1 LYIQANKGSKMD
13 QRKAELINT
22 LIEVEERIDELWE
35 YHPENPNRIDVE
47 DEFQKLQKVVL
58 LIQTEL
64 NELGGDDS
72 DDRI

>member
-1 LYIQANKGSKMD
+1 LYIQANKSSKMD

-47 DEFQKLQKVVL
+47 SEFNDLQRTAI
-58 LIQTEL
+58 LIQSQID
-64 NELGGDDS
+64 ELGGIEEDEWM
-72 DDRI
+72 

>member
-1 LYIQANKGSKMD
+1 MD

-47 DEFQKLQKVVL
+47 SEFNDLQRTAI
-58 LIQTEL
+58 LIQSQIE
-64 NELGGDDS
+64 ELGGIEEDEWM
-72 DDRI
+72 

>member
-1 LYIQANKGSKMD
+1 MQANKSSKMD

-47 DEFQKLQKVVL
+47 SEFNDLQRTAIL
-58 LIQTEL
+58 LQTQID
-64 NELGGDDS
+64 ELGGIEEDEWM
-72 DDRI
+72 

>member
-1 LYIQANKGSKMD
+1 MMTNE
-13 QRKAELINT
+13 KAELINT

-47 DEFQKLQKVVL
+47 SEFNDLQRTAIL
-58 LIQTEL
+58 LQAQID
-64 NELGGDDS
+64 ELGGDD

>member
-1 LYIQANKGSKMD
+1 LYIQANKSSKMD

-47 DEFQKLQKVVL
+47 SEFNDLQRTAIL
-58 LIQTEL
+58 LQTQID
-64 NELGGDDS
+64 ELGGIEEDEWM
-72 DDRI
+72 

>member
-1 LYIQANKGSKMD
+1 MD

-22 LIEVEERIDELWE
+22 LLEVEERIDELWE

-47 DEFQKLQKVVL
+47 DEYLELHKVAL
-58 LIQTEL
+58 LIQNEL
-64 NELGGDDS
+64 DELGGDDS